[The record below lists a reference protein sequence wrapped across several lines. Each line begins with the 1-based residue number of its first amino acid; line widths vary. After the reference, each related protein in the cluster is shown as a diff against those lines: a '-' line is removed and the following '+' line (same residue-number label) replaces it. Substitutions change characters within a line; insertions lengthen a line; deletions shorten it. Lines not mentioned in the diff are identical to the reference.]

1 MAWVC
6 IYHHGKQDVHLLSI
20 NFKVIKKANNSMR
33 DQNQIKDNKAR
44 CASSNFKVIHIMAW
58 KAKANQRLNDN
69 IQYEKS
75 HQAN

>member
-44 CASSNFKVIHIMAW
+44 CASPNFKMIRM
-58 KAKANQRLNDN
+58 
-69 IQYEKS
+69 ESKS
-75 HQAN
+75 KSKTK